1 MYKVEILTDS
11 IESNIIDLLH
21 TKDTKVE
28 KVKDSYIMK
37 SFVYQDEFKKMYK
50 KLFNKKTNSPTDR
63 NMQTFNNGIFFE
75 FNIEMNQKG
84 CSIFGEFRFPKLIKL
99 IFLICHLFF
108 LFIFYEFAPSIG
120 LFIIIVMMPMILADV
135 SMPNKIKTYRECVL
149 CKIEENLKN
158 QNVNIRDVKRYNF
171 FNKYK

>member
-1 MYKVEILTDS
+1 MYKVEILTDN

-21 TKDTKVE
+21 TNDTKVE

-50 KLFNKKTNSPTDR
+50 KLFNKNTVSPTNR

-75 FNIEMNQKG
+75 FNIEMNPKG
-84 CSIFGEFRFPKLIKL
+84 FSVFGEFHFPKLIKL

-108 LFIFYEFAPSIG
+108 LFIFYEFASSIG
-120 LFIIIVMMPMILADV
+120 LFIIVVMMPMILTDI
-135 SMPNKIKTYRECVL
+135 SMPKKIKTYRECVL
-149 CKIEENLKN
+149 CKIEQNLKN
-158 QNVNIRDVKRYNF
+158 QNVNIRDIKRYNF
-171 FNKYK
+171 FNK

>member
-75 FNIEMNQKG
+75 FNIEMNPKG

-120 LFIIIVMMPMILADV
+120 LFIIIIMIPMILADV

-149 CKIEENLKN
+149 CKIEENLEN